1 MLYYME
7 SVKKF
12 DPKKYYVENKER
24 ILNYNRKYFKEY
36 YKRKKEKIN
45 NPIINNLNETID
57 NRINNLI
64 IEKNVTVYF

>member
-1 MLYYME
+1 ME

-12 DPKKYYVENKER
+12 DPKKYYIENKER

-36 YKRKKEKIN
+36 YKKRKQKLS
-45 NPIINNLNETID
+45 NPIINNLIETID
-57 NRINNLI
+57 NRTNNLI

>member
-1 MLYYME
+1 ME

-12 DPKKYYVENKER
+12 DPKEYYLKNKER

-36 YKRKKEKIN
+36 YKKRKQKLS
-45 NPIINNLNETID
+45 NPIMINLNETID
-57 NRINNLI
+57 NRTNNLI

>member
-1 MLYYME
+1 ME

-36 YKRKKEKIN
+36 YKRKKEKLS

>member
-1 MLYYME
+1 ME

-12 DPKKYYVENKER
+12 DPKKYYIENKER

-36 YKRKKEKIN
+36 YKKRKQKLS

-57 NRINNLI
+57 NRTNNLI

>member
-1 MLYYME
+1 ME

-12 DPKKYYVENKER
+12 DPKNYYVENKER

-36 YKRKKEKIN
+36 YKKRKQKLS

-57 NRINNLI
+57 NRINILI

>member
-1 MLYYME
+1 ME

-12 DPKKYYVENKER
+12 DPKEYYIKNKER

-36 YKRKKEKIN
+36 YKKNKQNLLKKN
-45 NPIINNLNETID
+45 IINNNENNID
-57 NRINNLI
+57 NRINILI

>member
-1 MLYYME
+1 ME

-12 DPKKYYVENKER
+12 NPKEYYLKNKER

-45 NPIINNLNETID
+45 NPIINLNETID

>member
-1 MLYYME
+1 ME

-36 YKRKKEKIN
+36 YKRKKEKMN

-57 NRINNLI
+57 NRTNNLI
-64 IEKNVTVYF
+64 IEKISFRN